1 MLRYWFQNKL
11 HPDQIFRPVVLIT
24 GCSSGIGA
32 ALVKILLEHPEYRIV
47 ATARGIHFKR
57 LKDQFPDSDRI
68 LIRELDVVE
77 EESRIKLI
85 NDIQKEWGGVDIL
98 VNNAGIS
105 YRSVVEHM
113 TERDEH
119 YQMATNYFGPMGLI
133 RLVLPHM
140 RETGRGKIISI
151 SSVAGMLAMPTMSS
165 YSASKFALEGAS
177 ESLWYEMRP
186 FGVSVSLVQPGFI
199 NSNSFRNVYHSE
211 RSQPT
216 RTWSGPYSDFYQNM
230 APFVERM
237 MLASLSTPEHVA
249 KIILRTIKTERPKLW
264 IPATLDARVFYFL
277 RRILPRKMFLH
288 VLYFFLPKARKWALA
303 YTHKRLRHH

>member
-1 MLRYWFQNKL
+1 MLRYWYQNKK
-11 HPDQIFRPVVLIT
+11 HPDQNFKPVVLIT
-24 GCSSGIGA
+24 GCASGIGL
-32 ALVKILLEHPEYRIV
+32 ALTKTLVTHPEYRVV
-47 ATARGIHFKR
+47 ATARGNSLKR
-57 LKDQFPDSDRI
+57 LHEQFTENEN
-68 LIRELDVVE
+68 LLLRELDVVD
-77 EESRIKLI
+77 EESRIQLI
-85 NDIQKEWGGVDIL
+85 REIEKIWGGVDIL

-105 YRSVVEHM
+105 YRAVVEHM
-113 TERDEH
+113 TEKDEQ
-119 YQMATNYFGPMGLI
+119 YQMATNYFGPLGLI

-186 FGVSVSLVQPGFI
+186 FGVSVSLVQPGFV

-216 RTWSGPYSDFYQNM
+216 RVWSGPYSDFYQNM

-237 MLASLSTPEHVA
+237 MLSSLSTPQQVA
-249 KIILRTIKTERPKLW
+249 KIILSTIKKEKPALW

-277 RRILPRKMFLH
+277 RRILPRKIFLQF
-288 VLYFFLPKARKWALA
+288 LYFCLPKARKWALA